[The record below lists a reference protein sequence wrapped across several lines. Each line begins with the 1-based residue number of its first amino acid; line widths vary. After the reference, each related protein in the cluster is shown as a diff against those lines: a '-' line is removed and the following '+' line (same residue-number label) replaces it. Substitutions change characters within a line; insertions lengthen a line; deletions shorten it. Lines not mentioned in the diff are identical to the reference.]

1 MAGELDQQGVVLG
14 ALAFEGGQLAAGV
27 EEQGLD
33 LAQLEV
39 GAAAHLGPPAHDAEG
54 FLPGHQGLPGQHDAL
69 VEFAAQQVAV
79 GELGDEAE
87 FEGLAGFVGGEEL
100 VEGGLVEALDAAPEV
115 DLVADQVG
123 AGPVVAADLVAA
135 GDRQVGRRAA
145 AGAGGAELDGRAAGG
160 FLDVVGGAG
169 FGHPGN
175 GHAQVA
181 VVGQGA
187 GDEGTQ
193 VGVGEQGVPA
203 GGALGG
209 SFRGEGVGLR
219 ELALGRGA
227 RAGARSQPRCDAGE
241 KRCAETGG
249 A

>member
-1 MAGELDQQGVVLG
+1 VKLQVLAPPRKRPSSSALEAPPKPVSVMLGRKAARAARMLAWLAARRFSAARRSGRRVRSSAGRPGGSGPSRPCSASGAGGAGGRRVAGELGQQGVVLG

-27 EEQGLD
+27 EEQGFD

-54 FLPGHQGLPGQHDAL
+54 FLAGHQGLLGQHDAL

-87 FEGLAGFVGGEEL
+87 LEGLAGFVGGEEL

-145 AGAGGAELDGRAAGG
+145 AGAAAPSSTAGRPAA
-160 FLDVVGGAG
+160 
-169 FGHPGN
+169 
-175 GHAQVA
+175 
-181 VVGQGA
+181 
-187 GDEGTQ
+187 
-193 VGVGEQGVPA
+193 
-203 GGALGG
+203 
-209 SFRGEGVGLR
+209 SWM
-219 ELALGRGA
+219 
-227 RAGARSQPRCDAGE
+227 S
-241 KRCAETGG
+241 
-249 A
+249 